1 MAGKARN
8 KDMSR
13 AKGAGRGPDAEV
25 ILDAALD
32 VAEARGWARTSLA
45 HVARDLGVSLADIR
59 THYRDKDAVANA
71 WFERAL
77 ATMLAPGPDG
87 LSALPAEERIAESLR
102 IWFAV
107 LSTRRRATRGMFLA
121 KLYPGHPHHW
131 VPLVFDLSR
140 FVHWLLDAAGLHSP
154 APRRQL
160 EEAALTG
167 LVVAAH
173 MVWLSDPTP
182 ERRLTDAAI
191 RRALRRGGR
200 LFARLPLPGGEI
212 R

>member
-1 MAGKARN
+1 MAGKARTTN
-8 KDMSR
+8 TRK
-13 AKGAGRGPDAEV
+13 AHRGPDAEA
-25 ILDAALD
+25 ILDAALE
-32 VAEARGWARTSLA
+32 VADARGWSRTSLA
-45 HVARDLGVSLADIR
+45 QVARDLGVSLADIR
-59 THYRDKDAVANA
+59 AHYRDKDAVANA

-77 ATMLAPGPDG
+77 AAMLAPGPDG
-87 LSALPAEERIAESLR
+87 LSVLPAEERIAESLR

-107 LSTRRRATRGMFLA
+107 LSSHRRATRGMFLA

-140 FVHWLLDAAGLHSP
+140 FVHWLLDAAGLNSP

-160 EEAALTG
+160 EEVALTG
-167 LVVAAH
+167 LVVATH

-182 ERRLTDAAI
+182 ERSLTDAAI
-191 RRALRRGGR
+191 QRALRRGGR
-200 LFARLPLPGGEI
+200 LFAHLPLPRRAI